1 MASKSLKA
9 RSSKLSQTQY
19 QLDYLSNGV
28 FQDGSLP
35 TFKEKLNEHQLE
47 VIRPKNLSILQIN
60 VGYMCN
66 QVCAHCHVDA
76 GPDRKEI
83 MSLSTLE
90 ACLRVMQEN
99 TIETVDLTGGAPEMH
114 PKFRWF
120 VEQIRATTQV
130 EEIIVRSN
138 LTIIMANK
146 KYHDLPEFF
155 KQQQVHV
162 ISSLPFY
169 TRNKTDR
176 QRGSGV
182 FDQSIA
188 ALKKLNAVGYGKG
201 ETALQLDLVYNPSGA
216 FLPGDQTALEHD
228 FKNALKED
236 FDIEFNQLFTITN
249 LPISRFLDYLI
260 ASENYEEYMTTL
272 VDAFNPT
279 AAANVMCTNTLSVS
293 WDGYLYDCDF
303 NQMLALK
310 VNGGKDHISNFN
322 LETLQK
328 RNIQLSQHCYGCT
341 AGSGSSCQGS
351 IA

>member
-1 MASKSLKA
+1 
-9 RSSKLSQTQY
+9 
-19 QLDYLSNGV
+19 
-28 FQDGSLP
+28 
-35 TFKEKLNEHQLE
+35 
-47 VIRPKNLSILQIN
+47 
-60 VGYMCN
+60 
-66 QVCAHCHVDA
+66 
-76 GPDRKEI
+76 
-83 MSLSTLE
+83 
-90 ACLRVMQEN
+90 
-99 TIETVDLTGGAPEMH
+99 MH
-114 PKFRWF
+114 PNFRWF

-146 KYHDLPEFF
+146 KHYDLPEFF
-155 KQQQVHV
+155 KQHQVHV

-169 TRNKTDR
+169 TRNKKDR

-188 ALKKLNAVGYGKG
+188 TLKNSMQLMVI
-201 ETALQLDLVYNPSGA
+201 ETMLQLDLVYNPSGA
-216 FLPGDQTALEHD
+216 FLPGDESALEHD

-272 VDAFNPT
+272 VDAFNPA

-310 VNGGKDHISNFN
+310 VNGGKDHISNFDM
-322 LETLQK
+322 ETLQK
-328 RNIQLSQHCYGCT
+328 RNIRLSQHCYGCT